1 MVKQGG
7 LINTNEDNLMQTQT
21 NDQMTVTIT
30 AHADQRIAQRGIC
43 PAALSLVILYG
54 HDAPAGR
61 GCKAR
66 ELRLSQFPE
75 LHELGFSVAAIEK
88 ALRIRAILSR
98 EEELLTCYQ
107 RKPEKLARRP
117 HARKVRSSRRNQR
130 A

>member
-1 MVKQGG
+1 
-7 LINTNEDNLMQTQT
+7 MQTQT
-21 NDQMTVTIT
+21 NGQMTFNIT

-54 HDAPAGR
+54 VDAPAGG

-66 ELRLSQFPE
+66 ELRLLQVSE
-75 LHELGFSVAAIEK
+75 LHELGYAFAIIEK

-107 RKPEKLARRP
+107 RNPEKHVRCPRSKKIRP
-117 HARKVRSSRRNQR
+117 SRWNGRG
-130 A
+130 

>member
-1 MVKQGG
+1 
-7 LINTNEDNLMQTQT
+7 MQTQK

-54 HDAPAGR
+54 IDAPAGN

-66 ELRLSQFPE
+66 ELRLSHFSE
-75 LHELGFSVAAIEK
+75 LHELGFAVTTIEK

-107 RKPEKLARRP
+107 RNPEKNARQPRS
-117 HARKVRSSRRNQR
+117 RKVRSSLRNGMG
-130 A
+130 